1 MRLGDVANA
10 GAQPFG
16 KPLDGVRVL
25 ALEQMQALPF
35 ATQLM
40 GRLGADVVKVE
51 HPVGGDLGRGAAPSI
66 TDPRGLTVGATFLR
80 NNLNKRSVAIDLKT
94 RAGRDLVLRLAP
106 RFDVFAENFKGGA
119 LARMGLG
126 YEAVAAVHPTVVY
139 ASVSGFGNTVDTP
152 YAGWPAYAAVAEAM
166 SGIYDFKREE
176 GRPPVVS
183 PVGALGDIGS
193 ALFATIGV
201 LAALRHRDRTGE
213 GQYVDIAM
221 FDAMVAMTDV
231 VTNYWSMGLR
241 PDRTTG
247 LPIILDGFEA
257 ANGWFIVQ
265 VGREHEFERLARL
278 VGHEEWLDDERLATR
293 AGWRAHLEDVIRP
306 AVTAWAKDKTNLE
319 AAAALSA
326 AGVAAGPCFDAA
338 QVIDDAHVEARQ
350 MLVEMPRLD
359 GGDPVLVPGNPVK
372 MGKVADGPDRRV
384 PWLGEHTDEVLGS
397 ELGLTDADLDRLRS
411 DGVIGG

>member
-10 GAQPFG
+10 GAQPHG

-25 ALEQMQALPF
+25 AVEQMQALPF

-40 GRLGADVVKVE
+40 ARLGADVVKVE
-51 HPVGGDLGRGAAPSI
+51 NPVGGDLGRGAAPSI
-66 TDPRGLTVGATFLR
+66 TDPHGRTVGATFLR
-80 NNLNKRSVAIDLKT
+80 NNLNKRSVTIDLKT
-94 RAGRDLVLRLAP
+94 PAGRELVLGMAP

-126 YEAVAAVHPTVVY
+126 YDVVAAVHPMVVY
-139 ASVSGFGNTVDTP
+139 ASVSGFGNTVETP

-166 SGIYDFKREE
+166 SGIYDFKREA

-193 ALFATIGV
+193 ALFASIGI
-201 LAALRHRDRTGE
+201 LAALRHRDRTGQ

-241 PDRTTG
+241 PDRAAG
-247 LPIILDGFEA
+247 LPMILDGFEA
-257 ANGWFIVQ
+257 SNGWFIIQ

-278 VGHEEWLDDERLATR
+278 VGHEEWLGDNRLATR
-293 AGWRAHLEDVIRP
+293 AAWRAHLEDVIRP
-306 AVTAWAKDKTNLE
+306 AVTAWAKDKTSLE
-319 AAAALSA
+319 AAEALSA

-338 QVIDDAHVEARQ
+338 QVIEDAHVAARQ
-350 MLVEMPRLD
+350 MLVEMPRP
-359 GGDPVLVPGNPVK
+359 GGDPVVVPGNPIK

-384 PWLGEHTDEVLGS
+384 PWLGEHTDEILRT
-397 ELGLTDADLDRLRS
+397 ELGLGDADLARLRAE
-411 DGVIGG
+411 GVIGG